1 MIIVI
6 VIIVIVII
14 VIVIIV
20 IVIIVIVIIVI
31 IIIVIVIIVIVI
43 IVIIIIVIV
52 ILVIVFLVMLVIV
65 LKIMCILILMC
76 VKKCL
81 ISFLEVEVLITVQG
95 NGRIYLSARWN
106 QVLILILHSWWL
118 LRHFSNRL
126 YLLLLASNGLC
137 SIGSNRMVLPITKSV
152 NAEETVRQAS
162 RASATNE
169 DHIFCILKLWLTLWS
184 QN

>member
-1 MIIVI
+1 MILLIIIMIIAT

-20 IVIIVIVIIVI
+20 IVIIVIVIL
-31 IIIVIVIIVIVI
+31 VIVFL
-43 IVIIIIVIV
+43 V
-52 ILVIVFLVMLVIV
+52 ILVIVFLIMLVIV
-65 LKIMCILILMC
+65 LKIMCILILVC

-81 ISFLEVEVLITVQG
+81 NSFLEIEVLITVQG

-118 LRHFSNRL
+118 LRLFFNLL

-137 SIGSNRMVLPITKSV
+137 SIGSNRIVLLLP
-152 NAEETVRQAS
+152 
-162 RASATNE
+162 RASM
-169 DHIFCILKLWLTLWS
+169 LKK
-184 QN
+184 Q